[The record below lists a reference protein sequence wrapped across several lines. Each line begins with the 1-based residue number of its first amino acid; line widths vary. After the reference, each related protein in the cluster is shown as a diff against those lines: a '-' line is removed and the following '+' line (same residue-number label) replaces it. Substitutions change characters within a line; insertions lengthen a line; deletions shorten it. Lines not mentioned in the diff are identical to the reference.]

1 MHYALSVSDCGSV
14 DVLRELVKENLKL
27 PRWRDH
33 PNKGEEQRLTMT
45 MPDTGE
51 MGGGGMDSN
60 EI

>member
-14 DVLRELVKENLKL
+14 EVLWELVKENLK
-27 PRWRDH
+27 PRRRRGH

-51 MGGGGMDSN
+51 VGGGGMDSN
-60 EI
+60 EV